1 MLRTNPSQGMHG
13 PGLTAI
19 SFFVKRISRELMS
32 ELFLKIQ
39 EPIKTTGK
47 YSTGSLM
54 FQYILINLERN
65 QRTKCTLC
73 PNIVQ
78 VSYELNLTEFESHS
92 SPDCLRSPPPQ
103 YHSGLWTLAHAL
115 LFHDLYLAYLS
126 LKLFSACTVSRKPS
140 LLIASP
146 MLGLVDF
153 FSVCIL
159 SYLYVLQPD
168 HKFQDGRN
176 FIFFKSWGIKTLLF
190 IFVIQVSGH

>member
-1 MLRTNPSQGMHG
+1 MLRTIPSQGMHG

-32 ELFLKIQ
+32 ELFLKTQ

-78 VSYELNLTEFESHS
+78 VSYELNLTGFESHS
-92 SPDCLRSPPPQ
+92 SPDCLRSPPSPIPQ
-103 YHSGLWTLAHAL
+103 WPLNISSYPSVSWP
-115 LFHDLYLAYLS
+115 
-126 LKLFSACTVSRKPS
+126 LFS
-140 LLIASP
+140 
-146 MLGLVDF
+146 
-153 FSVCIL
+153 
-159 SYLYVLQPD
+159 
-168 HKFQDGRN
+168 
-176 FIFFKSWGIKTLLF
+176 LF
-190 IFVIQVSGH
+190 ITQTLFCMHCFQKTIPDGLSHVGLGRLFFCMYFYHIFMFYNQTINSRMAETLFSLRVEA